1 MERLFGSPE
10 GLALHLDA
18 AEANLE
24 MRKQIEQREKRLEEI
39 LRELTNANIPV
50 HFLRLITLRKLM
62 VRS

>member
-10 GLALHLDA
+10 GLALHLDV

-39 LRELTNANIPV
+39 LKRVNKRKHPRT
-50 HFLRLITLRKLM
+50 FLK
-62 VRS
+62 VNYAKKVDG